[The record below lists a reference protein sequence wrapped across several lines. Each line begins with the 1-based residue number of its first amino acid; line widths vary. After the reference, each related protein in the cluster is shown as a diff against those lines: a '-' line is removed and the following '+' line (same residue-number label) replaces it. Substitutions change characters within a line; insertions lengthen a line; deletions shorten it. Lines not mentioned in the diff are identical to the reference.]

1 MTRLLALLLLAL
13 AAGCGGGSGAVVGE
27 APHALTQVLVML

>member
-13 AAGCGGGSGAVVGE
+13 VLLAAIAVNLYDIAV
-27 APHALTQVLVML
+27 AT